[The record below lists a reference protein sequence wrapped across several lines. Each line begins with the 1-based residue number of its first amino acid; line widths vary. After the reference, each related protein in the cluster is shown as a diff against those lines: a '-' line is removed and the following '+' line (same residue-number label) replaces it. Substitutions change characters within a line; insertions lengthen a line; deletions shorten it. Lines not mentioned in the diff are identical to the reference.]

1 MKIINEQASK
11 AVADLRRNQKAG
23 RAKVEELDPKDKPAE
38 GQELKESEK
47 VSVSQ
52 TSQEI
57 ERLRS
62 LTAALPEVRTEKV
75 ERLKAEISQGTYRI
89 PTDQIAEKLLEEFR

>member
-38 GQELKESEK
+38 GDKG
-47 VSVSQ
+47 
-52 TSQEI
+52 
-57 ERLRS
+57 
-62 LTAALPEVRTEKV
+62 AASDRN
-75 ERLKAEISQGTYRI
+75 
-89 PTDQIAEKLLEEFR
+89 